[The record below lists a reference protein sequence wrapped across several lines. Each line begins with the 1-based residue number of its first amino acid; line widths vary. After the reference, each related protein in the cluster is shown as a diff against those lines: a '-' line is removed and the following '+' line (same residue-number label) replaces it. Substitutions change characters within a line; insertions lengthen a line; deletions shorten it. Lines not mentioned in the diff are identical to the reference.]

1 MKKKPMAGGYI
12 DSYCTRCKLNL
23 GHTIIAMIDEKVAR
37 VKCGTCGSQHNYKDA
52 AKEKAR
58 EVKMK
63 SVSGTT
69 VRKSALEKR
78 WEAAVAGAAGEDI
91 PYDMKRAFSV
101 GDLVAH
107 STFGRGA
114 VRSTAQKKMIVIF
127 KDQERILVSG
137 N

>member
-23 GHTIIAMIDEKVAR
+23 EHTIIAMIGEKVAR
-37 VKCGTCGSQHNYKDA
+37 VKCETCGSEHNYRDA
-52 AKEKAR
+52 AKEKAK
-58 EVKMK
+58 EVRVK

-69 VRKSALEKR
+69 ARKGGAEKK
-78 WEAAVAGAAGEDI
+78 WEAAIAGAEGTDI

-107 STFGRGA
+107 ATFGRGA
-114 VRSTAQKKMIVIF
+114 VRSTSQKRITVIF
-127 KDQERILVSG
+127 KDQERVLVSG